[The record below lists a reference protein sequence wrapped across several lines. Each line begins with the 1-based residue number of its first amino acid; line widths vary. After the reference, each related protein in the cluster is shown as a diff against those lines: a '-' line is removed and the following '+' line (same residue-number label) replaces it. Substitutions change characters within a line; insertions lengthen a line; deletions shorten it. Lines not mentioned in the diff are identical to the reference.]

1 MKKNV
6 GSLDRGLRIVLGVAL
21 IVAAWVGVIGAW
33 GWLGVVPLATGIFQV
48 CPAYLPFGLSSCAVK
63 PGKTSS

>member
-21 IVAAWVGVIGAW
+21 IVAAWVGVIGVW